1 MDGGRRAVPAV
12 SIRDVAEKAGVSP
25 GSVSNVLNGRRS
37 REDEIG
43 LAVLAAVKELGYRPN
58 AMASNLRRTNS
69 RLLGV
74 VIPDFRNG
82 MHAGLVSA
90 FEHRAAQEGYRIV
103 TVSSRNDVDVE
114 ATEIDEL
121 RCWKVAGLLVVPA
134 CQSSL
139 DVQTYYSDD
148 TPIVLVDPSSSV
160 DGIDSVG
167 VNHAHAATSLIAD
180 LVARGFSRIVVLHPA
195 IHSPVVGRRIEA
207 IRSFAGQAAD
217 QCRVEFAIYPNEL
230 ETVGPLL
237 GDLLKMDGMPTAI
250 LALDRGSTIFAMEFL
265 CKRDK
270 PIYLAGFDAE
280 DWMSHIGMDAEFVRH
295 PMDGIAA
302 EAWTLLMKRI
312 EGKTGP
318 VAHID
323 VPCDWS

>member
-1 MDGGRRAVPAV
+1 
-12 SIRDVAEKAGVSP
+12 
-25 GSVSNVLNGRRS
+25 
-37 REDEIG
+37 
-43 LAVLAAVKELGYRPN
+43 
-58 AMASNLRRTNS
+58 MASNLRRTSS

-139 DVQTYYSDD
+139 DVQTYQSDD
-148 TPIVLVDPSSSV
+148 TPIVLVDPSSTV

-167 VNHAHAATSLIAD
+167 VNHATAATSLIQD

-195 IHSPVVGRRIEA
+195 VHSPVVGRRIDA
-207 IRSFAGQAAD
+207 IRAYEAQAAD
-217 QCRVEFAIYPNEL
+217 HCKVEFAVYPNEL
-230 ETVGPLL
+230 EAVRPILDG
-237 GDLLKMDGMPTAI
+237 LLKKEEPRTAI
-250 LALDRGSTIFAMEFL
+250 LALDRGSTIGAMEFL
-265 CKRDK
+265 CRGDK
-270 PIYLAGFDAE
+270 PVFLAGFDAE

-295 PMDGIAA
+295 PVDAIAA
-302 EAWTLLMKRI
+302 QAWTLLMKRVD
-312 EGKTGP
+312 GKAGP
-318 VAHID
+318 VENID
-323 VPCDWS
+323 VPCDWF